1 MSYKRREFL
10 KVTTAIASGI
20 ALTSIAGKLVGC
32 SSANRMAAAASQSF
46 GIQLYTLR
54 DDMPKDP
61 RGILKQLSEFGY
73 KQIES
78 FEHDKLGMFWG
89 MKNTEFKQY
98 MDELGMKIVSSHADM
113 NKDFER
119 KAAEAG
125 AIGMDYLICPY
136 LGPQK
141 SMDDYKKAAEKF
153 NISGEICRKNGLRF
167 AYHNHDYSFQP
178 LDGQF
183 PQDVMM
189 NATNKSAVDYE
200 MDIYWVVTAG
210 QDPIEWFNK
219 HPNRFRLSH
228 VKDRIK
234 NLPLSEKSA
243 STTVGTGSI
252 NFPQILSAGKKQG
265 LAYFIV
271 EQERYDGTTPL
282 KASQEGAVY
291 MKDLKL
297 SV

>member
-20 ALTSIAGKLVGC
+20 ALTSVAGKLVGC
-32 SSANRMAAAASQSF
+32 SPAYRMAAGANQPF

-61 RGILKQLSEFGY
+61 KGILKQLSEFGY
-73 KQIES
+73 NQIES
-78 FEHDKLGMFWG
+78 FEGSMGMFWG
-89 MKNTEFKQY
+89 MKNTEFKSY
-98 MDELGMKIVSSHADM
+98 MDSLGMKIVSSHADM

-141 SMDDYKKAAEKF
+141 TMDDYKKAAEKF
-153 NISGEICRKNGLRF
+153 NVSGEICRKNGLRF
-167 AYHNHDYSFQP
+167 AYHNHDYSFQL

-189 NATNKSAVDYE
+189 NATDKNTVDYE

-219 HPNRFRLSH
+219 HPNRFKLSH

-234 NLPLSEKSA
+234 NLPLSEKFA

-265 LAYFIV
+265 LAYYIV
-271 EQERYDGTTPL
+271 EQEKYDGTTPI
-282 KASQEGAVY
+282 KAAQDGAAY
-291 MKDLKL
+291 MKNLKL
-297 SV
+297 PV